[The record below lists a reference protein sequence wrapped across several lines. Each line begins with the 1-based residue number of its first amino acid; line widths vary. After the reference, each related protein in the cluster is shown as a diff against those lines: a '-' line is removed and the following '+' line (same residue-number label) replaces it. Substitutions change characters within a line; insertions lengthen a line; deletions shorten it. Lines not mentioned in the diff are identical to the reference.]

1 MQMKT
6 RLLVLPVAAIAAV
19 GGCMVTG
26 GGPTETRDHSFSG
39 FDRIAAGS
47 GIDVVLNQGPFGV
60 KSEAPEGKLD
70 RIVIE
75 QSGNELKVDL
85 KSEIVWLG
93 SSGRYLVTVSAP
105 AFTAITA
112 SGGADVNA
120 SALQADSLS
129 LSASGGA
136 DIDIKGARI
145 GVLEASAGGGGDI
158 EIAGTCTSATLTAS
172 GGGDF
177 DGEAFDCDSVT
188 ARAEG
193 GGDIDVGAR
202 MTANGTASGGGD
214 VRFLG
219 SPTTFLK
226 DESPGGD
233 VSVEAR

>member
-1 MQMKT
+1 MKA
-6 RLLVLPVAAIAAV
+6 RYLILPVAAMAAL
-19 GGCMVTG
+19 GGCVVTG
-26 GGPTETRDHSFSG
+26 GGPTETRDHAYSG
-39 FDRIAAGS
+39 FDSIAASS
-47 GIDVVLNQGPFGV
+47 GIDVVLHQGPFGV

-75 QSGNELKVDL
+75 QSGNELKVEL
-85 KSEIVWLG
+85 KSEVVWFG

-112 SGGADVNA
+112 SGGAHVDA
-120 SALQADSLS
+120 AALQADKLA

-145 GVLEASAGGGGDI
+145 GVLEASVGGGGDI
-158 EIAGTCTSATLTAS
+158 EIAGTCATATLSAS

-188 ARAEG
+188 AKAEG

-202 MTANGTASGGGD
+202 MTANGSASGGGD

-219 SPTTFLK
+219 SPTTFTK

-233 VSVEAR
+233 VSLQAR